1 MNVVYYDVLE
11 NLIKDFKKILN
22 KNVKLDEPNK
32 EIIVDNQNIK
42 YKEIDI
48 ALRSFSK
55 PFFINN
61 EIELD
66 LSNCDDNLRLEI
78 CNMCNAYTDNELKAI
93 VEKMPIL
100 FDFSNSRKDELKGV
114 AIIWRDHFL
123 EDNIGLLTAFMRM
136 GVDARDIL
144 VMDKGDETKHRKEIT
159 ATFKKLG
166 FQVEILDNN
175 LLDEKPLLEKGERI
189 INKFINDR
197 KDKKVLIL
205 DDGAIISKIL
215 INKKYDNVKAIVELT
230 EMGLRRIRK
239 IKNKE
244 LLYPVL
250 NVAKTD
256 LKKYITYREISNTI
270 FTRIIE
276 LLGDEKLVGRTVIQ
290 LGYGDLG
297 GFLAKRLLD
306 YGVRVV
312 IVDTNIMKLIQA
324 SEEGLNTYRT
334 LDEAMKYEKP
344 FMIIGAS
351 GEQSISREAVLQL
364 EDDTYVTAGAT
375 ADLSIFKEFEK
386 KGVKHKFIKKYGTQY
401 EINNKRITVLGNGR
415 SVNLFDSESIPNKS
429 IDLFKTG
436 TLLTAYMGIKENNL
450 LEKSVQLDI
459 VNEWIYESNILE
471 KYYDLYF
478 SKK

>member
-1 MNVVYYDVLE
+1 MNIIYYDVLE

-22 KNVKLDEPNK
+22 KEVKLDKDNHK
-32 EIIVDNQNIK
+32 IIVDNQNIK
-42 YKEIDI
+42 YKEVDI

-55 PFFINN
+55 PFFIYN

-66 LSNCDDNLRLEI
+66 LSNCDENLISEI
-78 CNMCNAYTDNELKAI
+78 SDMCNAYTDNELKAI
-93 VEKMPIL
+93 IEKMPIL
-100 FDFSNSRKDELKGV
+100 FDFSNSRKNELKGV

-136 GVDARDIL
+136 GVDAKDIL

-166 FQVEILDNN
+166 FQVEMLDNN
-175 LLDEKPLLEKGERI
+175 LLDEKPLLEKGEKI
-189 INKFINDR
+189 INNFISDR
-197 KDKKVLIL
+197 KDKNVLIL

-215 INKKYDNVKAIVELT
+215 INEKYENVKAIVELT

-239 IKNKE
+239 IKDKE

-276 LLGDEKLVGRTVIQ
+276 LLGDEKLVGRTVVQ

-297 GFLAKRLLD
+297 VFLAKRLMN
-306 YGVRVV
+306 YGVRV
-312 IVDTNIMKLIQA
+312 IIIDTNIMKLIQA
-324 SEEGLNTYRT
+324 AEDGFDTYKT

-375 ADLSIFKEFEK
+375 ADLSIFKTFEK
-386 KGVKHKFIKKYGTQY
+386 EGIKHKFIKKYGTQY

-436 TLLTAYMGIKENNL
+436 TLLTAYMAIKENNL

-459 VNEWIYESNILE
+459 VNKWIYESNILE

-478 SKK
+478 LKK

>member
-1 MNVVYYDVLE
+1 MNVIYYDVLE
-11 NLIKDFKKILN
+11 NLIKDFKKLLN
-22 KNVKLDEPNK
+22 KNVKLDELNN
-32 EIIVDNQNIK
+32 EIIIDNQHIN
-42 YKEIDI
+42 YKKVDVD
-48 ALRSFSK
+48 LRSFSK

-61 EIELD
+61 EIEMD
-66 LSNCDDNLRLEI
+66 LSNCDENLRLEI
-78 CNMCNAYTDNELKAI
+78 CNMCNAYTDNELMAI
-93 VEKMPIL
+93 IEKMPIL
-100 FDFSNSRKDELKGV
+100 FNFSNSRKNELKGV

-136 GVDARDIL
+136 GVNAKDIL

-159 ATFKKLG
+159 ATFKKIG

-175 LLDEKPLLEKGERI
+175 LLGEKPLLEKGEKI
-189 INKFINDR
+189 ISKFINDR

-215 INKKYDNVKAIVELT
+215 VNKKYDNVKAIVELT
-230 EMGLRRIRK
+230 EMGLRRIKK
-239 IKNKE
+239 IKDKE
-244 LLYPVL
+244 LFYPVL

-297 GFLAKRLLD
+297 GFLAKRLRD

-312 IVDTNIMKLIQA
+312 VVDTNIMKLIQA
-324 SEEGLNTYRT
+324 SEEGINTYKT
-334 LDEAMKYEKP
+334 LDEAMIYEKP

-375 ADLSIFKEFEK
+375 ADLSIFKEFERE
-386 KGVKHKFIKKYGTQY
+386 GVKHKFIKKYGTQY

-415 SVNLFDSESIPNKS
+415 SVNLFDSESIPNKA

-436 TLLTAYMGIKENNL
+436 TLLTAYMAIKENNL

-459 VNEWIYESNILE
+459 VNKWINESNILE
-471 KYYDLYF
+471 NYYDLYF